1 MLLKALADYAQ
12 RIDPTPA
19 MYGPSPVRWLI
30 SLTLEGQLRGDL
42 LTPLGDKKNKRGAP
56 KILPHINR
64 SSGISPKLLADTGEY
79 VLGIPK
85 AKSKRD
91 RIAQCHA
98 QFKDLARLCAEST
111 QLPVVE
117 AIVKFLDG
125 WEPERDRHLLPPDF
139 DPSMVITF
147 QVMTPSGPVI
157 PAEDKAQ
164 LTAIQQF
171 WANHTGGTEAAEHLG
186 WCLVSGHYGPVQQRL
201 PFTIKGVP
209 GGQASGTALVSANSK
224 AFESYGLANSLTSP
238 ISRDAGEA
246 FAKALN
252 HLLKDRDSHLRIS
265 DKAVYAWWTKEATGF
280 DLFSLLDKPSD
291 EQAQA
296 QVKDLIAGLKKQP
309 NVTALEQ
316 LEQDRFYALALTANN
331 ARTVVRSWL
340 NITLAEVREN
350 LGRWFRAQQ
359 VVSPTGEDP
368 KLFGLYALAASTY
381 RDVSKE
387 MLPRMPTALFFAALQ
402 GKPLPDEL
410 LASVVRRIRVDQ
422 DHKMTHPR
430 AAFIK
435 LYLTFKEII
444 PMNETE
450 SMAELNLQPP
460 LEGPDLTAYH
470 CGRLLAQLEQIQR
483 TALGK
488 DINATLVDRYYGA
501 MSTTPGK
508 VMGVLIQGAQ
518 AHLSKIRKNQP
529 GAHHNLQ
536 LQLEE
541 IYSHIQPDQGHFP
554 HSFTMQQQSIFALG
568 YYHQRAHNNGQA
580 RSKKNQNKS

>member
-1 MLLKALADYAQ
+1 MLLKALADHAQ

-19 MYGPSPVRWLI
+19 MYGPSPVRWII
-30 SLTLEGQLRGDL
+30 SLTLDGQLRGDL
-42 LTPLGDKKNKRGAP
+42 LTPLGDKKNKRGEP
-56 KILPHINR
+56 KILPHISR

-85 AKSKRD
+85 PKSKPD
-91 RIAQCHA
+91 RIVDCHQ
-98 QFKDLARLCAEST
+98 QFKDLARHCAEVT
-111 QLPVVE
+111 QEPTVK
-117 AIVKFLDG
+117 AIVQFLDR
-125 WEPERDRHLLPPDF
+125 WNPEGDRHLLPPDF

-164 LTAIQQF
+164 LTSIQQF
-171 WANHTGGTEAAEHLG
+171 WANYTGGTEEAENLG
-186 WCLVSGHYGPVQQRL
+186 YCLVSGNYGPVEQRL

-252 HLLKDRDSHLRIS
+252 HLLKERDSHLRIS
-265 DKAVYAWWTKEATGF
+265 DKAVYAWWTKEATEF
-280 DLFSLLDKPSD
+280 DIVSFLDKPS
-291 EQAQA
+291 EA
-296 QVKDLIAGLKKQP
+296 QVEDLIAGVKKQP
-309 NVTALEQ
+309 NAAALEQ
-316 LEQDRFYALALTANN
+316 LEQDRFYAVALTANN

-340 NITLAEVREN
+340 NITLGEVREN
-350 LGRWFRAQQ
+350 LGRWFRAQR

-368 KLFGLYALAASTY
+368 KLFGLYALAACAY
-381 RDVSKE
+381 RDVNKE
-387 MLPRMPTALFFAALQ
+387 MLPRMPTALFCTALQ

-410 LASVVRRIRVDQ
+410 LASVVRRIRVDK
-422 DHKMTHPR
+422 DYKVTHPR
-430 AAFIK
+430 AALIK
-435 LYLTFKEII
+435 LYLTFNKII
-444 PMNETE
+444 PMTKTE
-450 SMAELNLQPP
+450 SMEQLNPNPNFKDP
-460 LEGPDLTAYH
+460 LDTIPYH

-483 TALGK
+483 TALGTK
-488 DINATLVDRYYGA
+488 INATLVDRYYGA

-518 AHLSKIRKNQP
+518 AHLSKIRKNKP

-536 LQLEE
+536 LDLEE
-541 IYSHIQPDQGHFP
+541 IFSRIQDNLPS
-554 HSFTMQQQSIFALG
+554 SFTMQEQSIFALG
-568 YYHQRAHNNGQA
+568 YYHQRAQNTANA
-580 RSKKNQNKS
+580 KSKSNEG